1 MNIINPFMMKL
12 LPRYRKEYELDK
24 VPLFL
29 NNNAAKLIEHFFI
42 WLTNKKYLCYKI
54 RINESYNFS

>member
-1 MNIINPFMMKL
+1 MMKL